1 MSRRP
6 WKTYPTPTGTTP
18 DVGMLAA
25 TDGLLT
31 LLGHGP
37 WLVFTFCFGAS
48 VGSFVNVIVYR
59 LPLHMSLSVPP
70 SRCPTCGGK
79 LRFFRENLPVLGWV
93 LLRGRCRFCRVRIS
107 PVYPLVELIMGLL
120 FVGLYVLLF
129 MAGPGDWG
137 WALGGPWWEVQQF
150 GLAWPGYLAFATLL
164 ASLWA
169 MTVIDART
177 FLIPIQIPLFASIA
191 GMVLWTVQGLL
202 ARKIGHDWPL
212 PATAWPATLAALL
225 GLGGVLVSWA
235 LLATGR
241 LRPSFADY
249 EAFVPEGK
257 TLGDY
262 PHARREMGVE
272 LLFLLPCVAGIAL
285 GWWWGSTIAG
295 VPPVWLQ
302 ALGASV
308 LGYLVGGGVVWA
320 IRIFGT
326 LGFGR
331 EAMGM
336 GDVHLLAA
344 VGAVT
349 GWFLPLVAFFI
360 APFLGLAWAG
370 IAGLIRRVDG
380 RRRELPYGPHLA
392 IAVVAVFLC
401 RPLLL
406 DGWTFLMPQVPVPSR
421 TLATPESRSGP
432 VSGWTPAS
440 EHGPMPVA
448 RDGDRAATQTPE
460 RRLNRWL

>member
-1 MSRRP
+1 M
-6 WKTYPTPTGTTP
+6 
-18 DVGMLAA
+18 VAA
-25 TDGLLT
+25 SDGLIT
-31 LLGHGP
+31 LLGDGP
-37 WLVFTFCFGAS
+37 WLVFTFCLGAS

-59 LPLHMSLSVPP
+59 LPLGMSLSVPP

-107 PVYPLVELIMGLL
+107 PVYPLVELAMGLL
-120 FVGLYVLLF
+120 FVGLYMLLF
-129 MAGPGDWG
+129 MAEPGGWG
-137 WALGGPWWEVQQF
+137 WDAGGHWWARQGFALG
-150 GLAWPGYLAFATLL
+150 WPGYVAFATLL
-164 ASLWA
+164 GALWS
-169 MTVIDART
+169 MTVIDAKT
-177 FLIPIQIPLFASIA
+177 FLIPIQIPVFVSIA
-191 GMVLWTVQGLL
+191 AMVLWTVQGLI
-202 ARKIGHDWPL
+202 ARDIANLWPL
-212 PATAWPATLAALL
+212 PGTAWPATLAALL

-241 LRPSFADY
+241 LRPSFVDY
-249 EAFVPEGK
+249 DDFVPEGE

-272 LLFLLPCVAGIAL
+272 LLFLVPCIAGIAL
-285 GWWWGSTIAG
+285 GWWWGSTISG
-295 VPPVWLQ
+295 VPPVWVQ

-308 LGYLVGGGVVWA
+308 LGYLVGGAVVWA
-320 IRIFGT
+320 VRILGT

-349 GWFLPLVAFFI
+349 GWFLPLVVFFV

-370 IAGLIRRVDG
+370 IAGVLRRVDG

-392 IAVVAVFLC
+392 IAVIAVFLC
-401 RPLLL
+401 RGLVL
-406 DGWTFLMPQVPVPSR
+406 DGWALLVPQIPPPSR
-421 TLATPESRSGP
+421 SLAMPESESDAR
-432 VSGWTPAS
+432 SGWTLAP
-440 EHGPMPVA
+440 EQGPMPVA
-448 RDGDRAATQTPE
+448 RDGDRAAMRMPG